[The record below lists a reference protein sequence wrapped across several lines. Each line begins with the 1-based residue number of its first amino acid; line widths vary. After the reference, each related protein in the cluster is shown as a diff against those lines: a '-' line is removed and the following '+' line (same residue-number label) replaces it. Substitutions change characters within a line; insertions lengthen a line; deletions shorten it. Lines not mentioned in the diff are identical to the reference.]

1 MSTIAQRNAA
11 ALKAMKRSHTV
22 TVGEAKLEIQPP
34 GIISIVERI
43 EHEVPPEVVA
53 GLFAGDIQVQALIQQ
68 FPKLARWLAV
78 TSLAAKA
85 SEEELEDINDFVGS
99 LSIEE
104 LFDLADGIIEVI
116 MPEVEN
122 LKKKGLRISG
132 RLGLEFGQKAAE

>member
-22 TVGEAKLEIQPP
+22 TVGDTKLEIQPP

-43 EHEVPPEVVA
+43 EAEVPPEVVA
-53 GLFAGDIQVQALIQQ
+53 GIFSGNIPVQSIVSQ
-68 FPKLARWLAV
+68 FPKFARWLAA

-85 SEEELEDINDFVGS
+85 ADEELEDINDFVGS
-99 LSIEE
+99 LSLEE
-104 LFDLADGIIEVI
+104 LFDLADGIVEVI

-122 LKKKGLRISG
+122 LKKKGLKIGS
-132 RLGLEFGQKAAE
+132 RLGLEFGQTAAE